1 MTHRNRPADKP
12 TAKTNHLRLQGD
24 RGRQTNIQDNTKARI
39 AQSAARLIAEGQ
51 TDYQAAKRKAA
62 RQHGVTDRHALP
74 DNHEVELALREHF
87 ALFSADAQ
95 SQALAALRETAIR
108 LMARLEQFSPWLV
121 GAVLNGTANEFS
133 EIELEL
139 VGIEPK
145 DFEIYLLNAGVEYE
159 LCDSPRPRRAS
170 SAPRTRP
177 GKYSME
183 FDGAPVTIVLHEH
196 QAARQSANAG
206 DPIKH
211 HRAQR
216 VEAENQFRQE
226 KAKL

>member
-12 TAKTNHLRLQGD
+12 AAKPNHVRLQGD
-24 RGRQTNIQDNTKARI
+24 RERQTNTRDNTKARI

-74 DNHEVELALREHF
+74 DNHDVELALREHF

-108 LMARLEQFSPWLV
+108 LMSRLEQFSPWLV
-121 GAVLNGTANEFS
+121 GAVLNGTANAFS

-159 LCDSPRPRRAS
+159 LCDPPRPRRV
-170 SAPRTRP
+170 SAAQKTH
-177 GKYSME
+177 GKYCME
-183 FDGAPVTIVLHEH
+183 FDEAPVTVTLYEH
-196 QAARQSANAG
+196 HAARLSANAG
-206 DPIKH
+206 DPIKNN
-211 HRAQR
+211 RAQR
-216 VEAENQFRQE
+216 VEAENRFLQE
-226 KAKL
+226 KAKP